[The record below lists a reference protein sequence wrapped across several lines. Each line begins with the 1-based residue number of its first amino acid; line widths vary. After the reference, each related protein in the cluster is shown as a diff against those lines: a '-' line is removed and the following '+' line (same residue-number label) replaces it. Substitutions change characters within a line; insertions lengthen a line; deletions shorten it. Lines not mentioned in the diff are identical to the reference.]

1 MKTKLK
7 TYLQAFLNKSKR
19 STDDKERVKY
29 QQMMENENNKNM
41 EKEEKL
47 RSNQNQ
53 PEPKKPASFIKV
65 FRSLFQRFLVVVV
78 RFIMK
83 YLVYGERGLTVSG
96 R

>member
-29 QQMMENENNKNM
+29 QQMMENENKKNM

-47 RSNQNQ
+47 RSNQSQ
-53 PEPKKPASFIKV
+53 TKKPVSFIKV

-96 R
+96 E